1 MREFGRGI
9 GMLFAGFGW
18 WRRRPGVMAL
28 GLVPAALVGIV
39 LVGLLITLAA
49 FLPGLADATTPF
61 ADSWP
66 PALSSAFRIAVGT
79 AFFAGAL
86 FLCAIT
92 FTALTLMVGEPF
104 YDRVW
109 RSVENGL
116 GGSVPDQPYGFWRAA
131 GDGARLIA
139 RGILVALLA
148 GLLGLIPVVG
158 AVAGTVVGT
167 LLTGWLLADELCSRA
182 LTARGLDR
190 AARRTLLRAHRGRAL
205 GFGVAT
211 QLCFLVP
218 LGAVAVMP
226 AAVAG
231 STMLARALVGESDGL
246 ARPVDPSAT
255 SVELSRDRPADP
267 RSAAR

>member
-9 GMLFAGFGW
+9 GMLFAGLGW
-18 WRRRPGVMAL
+18 WRRRPGTMAL
-28 GLVPAALVGIV
+28 GLVPAALVGVV

-66 PALSSAFRIAVGT
+66 PALSSALRIAVGT

-92 FTALTLMVGEPF
+92 FTALTLIVGEPF

-109 RSVENGL
+109 RSVEIGL

-131 GDGARLIA
+131 GDAMRLIA
-139 RGILVALLA
+139 RGILVASLA
-148 GLLGLIPVVG
+148 GLLGLIPVAG
-158 AVAGTVVGT
+158 AVVGTVVGT

-182 LTARGLDR
+182 LTARGLER
-190 AARRTLLRAHRGRAL
+190 AARRALLRAHRGRAL

-218 LGAVAVMP
+218 LGAVVVMP

-231 STMLARALVGESDGL
+231 STMLARGLVGEVDGIGAPVVQQA
-246 ARPVDPSAT
+246 AR
-255 SVELSRDRPADP
+255 VEVSRDRPADP
-267 RSAAR
+267 R